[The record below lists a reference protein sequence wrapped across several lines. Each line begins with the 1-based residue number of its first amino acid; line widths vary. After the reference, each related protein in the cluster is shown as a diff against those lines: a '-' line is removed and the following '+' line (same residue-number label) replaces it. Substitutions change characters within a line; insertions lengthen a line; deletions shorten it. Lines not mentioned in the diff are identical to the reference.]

1 MQYAYDIIDSV
12 KKVEEQVIERRN
24 RRDFRN
30 SEDSFFIKRNFNRN
44 QTISGVEKEKSARL
58 ENRKLIIQRR
68 KISSFFIFILIFIV
82 AVIIIL
88 FQFVASVDIE
98 GEKTDKSIPKE
109 KYVSA
114 INQYYYKQP
123 IERIR
128 ANLKKDDLV
137 AYLQRE
143 YPEID
148 DVLNISMISL
158 TKYKFK
164 IKFRQPVAS
173 WTSNNK
179 TLYVDKNG
187 VSFSDNYYSSPRL
200 SVIDESNIRT
210 HSGKSIASSSF
221 IGFVGKI
228 VSEADSRGIYI
239 EKIVIPPAS
248 LRQIQIFVKDVPYSI
263 KLLTT
268 ASPEGQIANLDS
280 AIKYFSNNKINPK
293 YLDLRVEG
301 KGYYKLK

>member
-109 KYVSA
+109 KYISA

>member
-1 MQYAYDIIDSV
+1 MQYAYDIIDNV
-12 KKVEEQVIERRN
+12 KKVEEQVVERRN
-24 RRDFRN
+24 RRDFHN
-30 SEDSFFIKRNFNRN
+30 GEDSFFIKRNFSRN
-44 QTISGVEKEKSARL
+44 QTISGIEKEKSARL

-68 KISSFFIFILIFIV
+68 KISSFFTFILIFIV

-98 GEKTDKSIPKE
+98 GEKTEKSIPKE
-109 KYVSA
+109 KYISA

-143 YPEID
+143 YPEVD
-148 DVLNISMISL
+148 DVLNISMVSL

-221 IGFVGKI
+221 IGFVGRI

-248 LRQIQIFVKDVPYSI
+248 LRQIQISVKDISYSI

-280 AIKYFSNNKINPK
+280 AIKYFSSNKINPK

>member
-44 QTISGVEKEKSARL
+44 QTISGVEN

>member
-98 GEKTDKSIPKE
+98 GEKTEKSIPKE